1 MLIGPRD
8 LMRENQNP
16 ALSNRTPP
24 TAARWPTTMLRPF
37 SSTAVIHATERHR
50 FSRVMID

>member
-16 ALSNRTPP
+16 ILEQP
-24 TAARWPTTMLRPF
+24 
-37 SSTAVIHATERHR
+37 HATDSGYGLQRCFVHSPPPR
-50 FSRVMID
+50 